1 MSLRNGPLGRA
12 YYRLLS
18 ASVLPAARALG
29 LGPNGITVFGLAVAC
44 LVPPAFALH
53 PLWGLAAMALS
64 GLADSLD
71 GLVSRELGLATRF
84 GALLDSTTDRVADVL
99 YLSGFWLLLLEGS
112 RATQAATQAATLA
125 TALIIAAL
133 TATVLISYIKARIE
147 GLGGSCPSAL
157 MSREARTV
165 YLMALALAAGL
176 ADEGR
181 TGVLWAGLAVYLA
194 LCLLT
199 AGHRLLRVGRSLD
212 ARTGHVGAGRSGRL
226 N

>member
-1 MSLRNGPLGRA
+1 MGLRTSRLGRG
-12 YYRLLS
+12 YYRTL
-18 ASVLPAARALG
+18 AACVLPLARGLG
-29 LGPNGITVFGLAVAC
+29 LGPNGITVAGLAVAC

-71 GLVSRELGLATRF
+71 GLVSREMGLSTRF
-84 GALLDSTTDRVADVL
+84 GALLDSSTDRVADVF
-99 YLSGFWLLLLEGS
+99 YLVGFWLLF
-112 RATQAATQAATLA
+112 RDDPHFVPA
-125 TALIIAAL
+125 TALFFAAM
-133 TATVLISYIKARIE
+133 TATLLISYIKARIE

-165 YLMALALAAGL
+165 YLLVWALAAGL
-176 ADEGR
+176 AQEGR
-181 TGVLWAGLAVYLA
+181 SAVLWGGLWLYLV

-212 ARTGHVGAGRSGRL
+212 NLAPVRKPPSRKPDSA
-226 N
+226 

>member
-1 MSLRNGPLGRA
+1 MGLRTSRLGRG

-18 ASVLPAARALG
+18 AVVLPVARGIG
-29 LGPNGITVFGLAVAC
+29 LGPNGITVAGLAVAC

-71 GLVSRELGLATRF
+71 GLVSRELGLSTRF
-84 GALLDSTTDRVADVL
+84 GALLDASTDRVADVL
-99 YLSGFWLLLLEGS
+99 YLAGFWLLLRDDPHLVP
-112 RATQAATQAATLA
+112 A
-125 TALIIAAL
+125 TALFFAAM
-133 TATVLISYIKARIE
+133 TATLLISYIKARIE

-165 YLMALALAAGL
+165 YLMVWALVLGMTQ
-176 ADEGR
+176 ESR
-181 TGVLWAGLAVYLA
+181 SVVLWGGLWLYLV

-212 ARTGHVGAGRSGRL
+212 GLATARKPAGRDT
-226 N
+226 